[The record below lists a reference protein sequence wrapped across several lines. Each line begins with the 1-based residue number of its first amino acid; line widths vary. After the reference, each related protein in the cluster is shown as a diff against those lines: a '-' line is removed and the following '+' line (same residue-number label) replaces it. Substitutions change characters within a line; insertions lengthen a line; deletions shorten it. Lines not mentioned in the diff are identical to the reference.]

1 MFEEGVSIPG
11 YPFFTTFHEFVIC
24 EVRTDKAT
32 ADSASTSALVS
43 GTQQTDI
50 LHCVQVLISF
60 AFSL

>member
-1 MFEEGVSIPG
+1 MFEEGASIPG
-11 YPFFTTFHEFVIC
+11 YPLFTFHEFVIC

-32 ADSASTSALVS
+32 ADSASTALVS
-43 GTQQTDI
+43 GTQQTNI